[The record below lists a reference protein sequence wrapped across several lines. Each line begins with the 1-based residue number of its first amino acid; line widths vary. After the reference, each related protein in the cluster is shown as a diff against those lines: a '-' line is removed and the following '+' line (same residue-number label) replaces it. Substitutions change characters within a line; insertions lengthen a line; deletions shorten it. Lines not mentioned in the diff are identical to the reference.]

1 MMLCRGRGDSHFS
14 FLSLLFQRGA
24 TGSLRCHPQQNR
36 HSSKV
41 CIAFVKQQIG
51 VQWFSGW
58 VFNIV
63 TDFVCVCVCIDID
76 IYVSISVCTHT

>member
-14 FLSLLFQRGA
+14 FLSLLFQCGA
-24 TGSLRCHPQQNR
+24 TGSLRCYPQQNH

-63 TDFVCVCVCIDID
+63 TDLVCVYRYRYICIYICV
-76 IYVSISVCTHT
+76 YTHI